1 MKIKFTWI
9 LSLIAI
15 TFLVSCNSSSASKND
30 ELGKRFFENY
40 SSRKDYKKML
50 SFYNDSLLYENVTQY
65 SGGSTVDPR
74 YLLNDIIRWSDQTMQ
89 YENNKLLKVNELFSN
104 DSMIIASGEFSPY
117 TYHGMKFPAMKFR
130 ILSAIFDARLSSI
143 LSSSSDRRLRT
154 KSALSISAGRSR
166 LIPMRSRAVCGPRW
180 AVIDFM
186 PLFPASEPPRRVRM
200 VPKSSASSSCMMSVS
215 SGGIL

>member
-50 SFYNDSLLYENVTQY
+50 SFYNDSLVYENVAQY

-74 YLLNDIIRWSDQTMQ
+74 YLLNDIIHWSDQTMQ

-104 DSMIIASGEFSPY
+104 DSMIIANGEFSPY
-117 TYHGMKFPAMKFR
+117 TYNGMKFPAMKFTTYLYLDQNSK
-130 ILSAIFDARLSSI
+130 IKKQVDWFNYPIEDIIELYQLQQGQDKIKLD
-143 LSSSSDRRLRT
+143 
-154 KSALSISAGRSR
+154 KQ
-166 LIPMRSRAVCGPRW
+166 
-180 AVIDFM
+180 
-186 PLFPASEPPRRVRM
+186 
-200 VPKSSASSSCMMSVS
+200 
-215 SGGIL
+215 

>member
-50 SFYNDSLLYENVTQY
+50 SFYNDSLLYENVAQY

-74 YLLNDIIRWSDQTMQ
+74 YLLNDIIIHSIGLNQIDI
-89 YENNKLLKVNELFSN
+89 ENIKKIIKYLKSKKNIELKLVKKDYKNKVVKL
-104 DSMIIASGEFSPY
+104 
-117 TYHGMKFPAMKFR
+117 
-130 ILSAIFDARLSSI
+130 
-143 LSSSSDRRLRT
+143 
-154 KSALSISAGRSR
+154 
-166 LIPMRSRAVCGPRW
+166 
-180 AVIDFM
+180 
-186 PLFPASEPPRRVRM
+186 
-200 VPKSSASSSCMMSVS
+200 
-215 SGGIL
+215 